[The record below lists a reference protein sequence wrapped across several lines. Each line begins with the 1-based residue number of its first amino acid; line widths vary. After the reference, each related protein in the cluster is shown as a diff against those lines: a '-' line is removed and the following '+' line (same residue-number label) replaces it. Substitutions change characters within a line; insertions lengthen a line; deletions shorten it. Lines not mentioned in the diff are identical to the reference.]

1 MYGALDI
8 STSGMTVQRA
18 RMASIAAN
26 IANRSTILDEKG
38 NVNPY
43 RARQVVFAP
52 GDPNASSPEGRALGV
67 HVAGIKIDQ
76 GEFNYRWDPTNPY
89 AIQKGEKRGYV
100 PEPNINPV
108 IEQLNAMEASRAYEA
123 NVVAAETTKQM
134 MAQALR
140 LLA

>member
-52 GDPNASSPEGRALGV
+52 GDPQASSPEGRALGV

-100 PEPNINPV
+100 PEPNVNPV